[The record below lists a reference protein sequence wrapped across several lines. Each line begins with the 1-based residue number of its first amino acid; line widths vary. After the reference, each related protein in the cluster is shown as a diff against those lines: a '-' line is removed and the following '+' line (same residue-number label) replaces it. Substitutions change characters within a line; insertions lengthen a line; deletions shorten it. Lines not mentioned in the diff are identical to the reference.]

1 MDNLLDLGFSPLDPE
16 APVFA
21 PSDNSLI
28 HYPQDQP
35 CLSPAPHELGIVS
48 PLPEAY
54 VSHQGTPSMSP
65 DWIVPSSASSESDEE
80 LTESSNPP
88 CELSN
93 ADFER
98 LDATAAKIDDMN
110 AMIIKIMNTVK

>member
-1 MDNLLDLGFSPLDPE
+1 MFT
-16 APVFA
+16 
-21 PSDNSLI
+21 PSENSMI
-28 HYPQDQP
+28 HYLEDYPS
-35 CLSPAPHELGIVS
+35 LSPAPQELGIVS
-48 PLPEAY
+48 QSPEAY